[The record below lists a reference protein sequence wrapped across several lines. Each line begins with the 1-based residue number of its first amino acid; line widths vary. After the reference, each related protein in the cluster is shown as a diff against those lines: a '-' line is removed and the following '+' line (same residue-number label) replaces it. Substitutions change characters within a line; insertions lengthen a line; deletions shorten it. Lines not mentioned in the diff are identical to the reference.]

1 MDFTEFQQALTEMEK
16 QSMRN
21 IVDAIMEGDEDRLER
36 GLLRFTAEGSE
47 VVPKRLRA
55 TVTVARDGAGQLG
68 SLALMNFPNQNGKLG
83 RRLGGQAALDRR
95 VPICSHIITDELSLE
110 GLGKP
115 GYGTHGGL
123 FAVDGDSLLHV
134 LFRNAHVPNR
144 LGLAAVL
151 LKAGANPNV
160 VNAHGQRPFDVDL
173 EGHRLSWR
181 RDNEDRA
188 VAEQRRKKAETGVG
202 DFASLAASFAAGGL

>member
-68 SLALMNFPNQNGKLG
+68 SLAPMNLPNQNGKLG
-83 RRLGGQAALDRR
+83 RRLGGKQLLIGAYHLQ
-95 VPICSHIITDELSLE
+95 SH
-110 GLGKP
+110 
-115 GYGTHGGL
+115 H
-123 FAVDGDSLLHV
+123 
-134 LFRNAHVPNR
+134 
-144 LGLAAVL
+144 
-151 LKAGANPNV
+151 
-160 VNAHGQRPFDVDL
+160 
-173 EGHRLSWR
+173 HR
-181 RDNEDRA
+181 
-188 VAEQRRKKAETGVG
+188 
-202 DFASLAASFAAGGL
+202 